1 MKKLIIILAVLLVF
15 ASCKAEP
22 EVVPGESCDL
32 PEVAVS
38 EAEKPAE
45 AEKEEP
51 SSYLSAEDY
60 SFTEDYFKDE
70 VRTFV
75 SSHRG
80 EFDFTKGGGFT
91 AENIR
96 HYAIMRTYQ
105 ILRDGGNEMTDDSG
119 ELVVPEELVDDF
131 AKKVL
136 DMDGF
141 SSECPGKE
149 GFYQVPYDGRYLN
162 AKFSKVETDGI
173 YAVAVMD
180 FYDLDDTEMKDL
192 LWQMEYGFI
201 PLEYNEM
208 EIFFRPVYARLL
220 FGEEKW

>member
-1 MKKLIIILAVLLVF
+1 MKKLIIVLVIVLVF
-15 ASCKAEP
+15 ASC
-22 EVVPGESCDL
+22 G
-32 PEVAVS
+32 
-38 EAEKPAE
+38 AEKPETPVITPNVSENAVPE
-45 AEKEEP
+45 AEEP
-51 SSYLSAEDY
+51 ADEKPSDYMETEDL
-60 SFTEDYFKDE
+60 SFTEEYFKNE

-75 SSHRG
+75 SSHWG

-119 ELVVPEELVDDF
+119 ELVIPEELVDDF
-131 AKKVL
+131 AKNVL
-136 DMDGF
+136 DIEDF
-141 SSECPGKE
+141 SSEYPGKD
-149 GFYQVPYDGRYLN
+149 GVYQVPYDGRYLN

-180 FYDLDDTEMKDL
+180 FYDLGDSEMKDL
-192 LWQMEYGFI
+192 LWRMEYGFI

-208 EIFFRPVYARLL
+208 EIFFRPAYAKVL
-220 FGEEKW
+220 FGEEQ